1 MFEREGFN
9 SQFFSSVTY
18 ICGCSCDVDVCVV
31 CALRSA
37 CTVRI
42 NCVFVWR
49 RGRYRPEPFTP
60 GSSRSYSCDVGDKNS
75 SPKHLLSV

>member
-37 CTVRI
+37 CTV
-42 NCVFVWR
+42 
-49 RGRYRPEPFTP
+49 
-60 GSSRSYSCDVGDKNS
+60 
-75 SPKHLLSV
+75 